1 MTFELDLGNLIV
13 RRKEKSM
20 FNFLVTAEG
29 GLTTAGYAVSV
40 IAVLILIILVA
51 VLLQKNTSA
60 LKFTTQQL
68 VTCAVALAL
77 AYVTSYIKIFKLPF
91 GGSVTLFSML
101 FIVLIGYW
109 YGIKVGILTGL
120 VYGIFQCPQRR
131 SPCGIFQFL
140 QEPYVLSFFQV
151 CCDYI
156 LAFGAMGLSGLFTK
170 SRKHGLL
177 KAYILA
183 ILARGAFHALGG
195 YLYWMDYMPDN
206 FPKSLT
212 ALYPIIY
219 NYSYIL
225 LEGVLTIVVISIPAV
240 SRALGRMRIMATGG
254 NRQSAATE
262 K

>member
-1 MTFELDLGNLIV
+1 
-13 RRKEKSM
+13 M
-20 FNFLVTAEG
+20 FQLLVNADG
-29 GLTTAGYAVSV
+29 GLTTAGYAVSALAV
-40 IAVLILIILVA
+40 ILLAAAVIFFCS
-51 VLLQKNTSA
+51 KNSSTR
-60 LKFTTQQL
+60 KMTTQQL

-109 YGIKVGILTGL
+109 YGAKIGILTGL
-120 VYGIFQCPQRR
+120 VY
-131 SPCGIFQFL
+131 GIFQFL
-140 QEPYVLSFFQV
+140 QEPYVLSLFQV

-156 LAFGAMGLSGLFTK
+156 LAFGAMGIAGFFSK
-170 SRKHGLL
+170 SKKHGLV
-177 KAYILA
+177 KAYLAA

-195 YLYWMDYMPDN
+195 YLYWMDYMPSN

-219 NYSYIL
+219 NYSFIL
-225 LEGVLTIVVISIPAV
+225 AEGLLTVIVISIPAV
-240 SRALGRMRIMATGG
+240 SKALNQIRTATTIPVTSKIPVT
-254 NRQSAATE
+254 N

>member
-1 MTFELDLGNLIV
+1 
-13 RRKEKSM
+13 M
-20 FNFLVTAEG
+20 FQLLVNADG
-29 GLTTAGYAVSV
+29 GLTTAGYAVSALAV
-40 IAVLILIILVA
+40 ILLAAAVIFFCS
-51 VLLQKNTSA
+51 KNSSTR
-60 LKFTTQQL
+60 KMTTQQL

-77 AYVTSYIKIFKLPF
+77 AYVTSYIKLFKLPF

-109 YGIKVGILTGL
+109 YGAKIGILTGL
-120 VYGIFQCPQRR
+120 VY
-131 SPCGIFQFL
+131 GIFQFL
-140 QEPYVLSFFQV
+140 QEPYVLSLFQV

>member
-1 MTFELDLGNLIV
+1 
-13 RRKEKSM
+13 M
-20 FNFLVTAEG
+20 FQLLVNADG
-29 GLTTAGYAVSV
+29 GLTTAGYAVSALAV
-40 IAVLILIILVA
+40 ILLAAAVIFFCS
-51 VLLQKNTSA
+51 KNSSTR
-60 LKFTTQQL
+60 KMTTQQL

-109 YGIKVGILTGL
+109 YGAKIGILTGL
-120 VYGIFQCPQRR
+120 VY
-131 SPCGIFQFL
+131 GIFQFL
-140 QEPYVLSFFQV
+140 QEPYVLSLFQV

-156 LAFGAMGLSGLFTK
+156 LAFGAMGVAGFFSK
-170 SRKHGLL
+170 SKKHGLV
-177 KAYILA
+177 KAYLAA

-195 YLYWMDYMPDN
+195 YLYWMDYMPSN

-219 NYSYIL
+219 NYSFIL
-225 LEGVLTIVVISIPAV
+225 AEGLLTVIVISIPAV
-240 SRALGRMRIMATGG
+240 SKALNQIHTATTIPVTSKIPVT
-254 NRQSAATE
+254 N

>member
-1 MTFELDLGNLIV
+1 MSF
-13 RRKEKSM
+13 
-20 FNFLVTAEG
+20 FVTADG
-29 GLTTAGYAVSV
+29 GLTTAGYVGCVVLMVALVV
-40 IAVLILIILVA
+40 IASVLSA
-51 VLLQKNTSA
+51 QKSKGTGMDA
-60 LKFTTQQL
+60 RKLAF
-68 VTCAVALAL
+68 CAMGMALAF
-77 AYVTSYIKIFKLPF
+77 VTSYVKVFELPY

-101 FIVLIGYW
+101 FIVLIGFW
-109 YGIKVGILTGL
+109 YGIKVGFLTGL
-120 VYGIFQCPQRR
+120 VY
-131 SPCGIFQFL
+131 GIFQFL

-195 YLYWMDYMPDN
+195 YLYWMDYMPDD

>member
-1 MTFELDLGNLIV
+1 
-13 RRKEKSM
+13 M
-20 FNFLVTAEG
+20 FQLLVNADG
-29 GLTTAGYAVSV
+29 GLTTAGYAVSALAV
-40 IAVLILIILVA
+40 ILLAAAVIFFCS
-51 VLLQKNTSA
+51 KNSSTR
-60 LKFTTQQL
+60 KMTTQQL

-109 YGIKVGILTGL
+109 YGAKIGILTGL
-120 VYGIFQCPQRR
+120 VY
-131 SPCGIFQFL
+131 GIFQFL
-140 QEPYVLSFFQV
+140 QEPYVLSLFQV

-156 LAFGAMGLSGLFTK
+156 LAFGAMGVAGFFSK
-170 SRKHGLL
+170 SKKHGLV
-177 KAYILA
+177 KAYLAA

-195 YLYWMDYMPDN
+195 YLYWMDYMPSN

-219 NYSYIL
+219 NYSFIL
-225 LEGVLTIVVISIPAV
+225 AEGILTVIVISIPAV
-240 SRALGRMRIMATGG
+240 SKALNQIRTATTIPVTSKIPVT
-254 NRQSAATE
+254 N